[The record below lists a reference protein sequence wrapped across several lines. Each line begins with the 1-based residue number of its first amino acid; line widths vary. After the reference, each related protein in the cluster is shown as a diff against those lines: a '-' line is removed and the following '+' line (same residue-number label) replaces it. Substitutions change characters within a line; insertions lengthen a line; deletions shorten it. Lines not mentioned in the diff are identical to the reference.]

1 MVLWEITLGTA
12 YFLGLKR
19 TYRLALRIQRK
30 LISPNHPKVR
40 DFLHRRTRAV
50 FDVVVKVHR
59 NIQDRDIEAGRNL
72 GNTILRW
79 LDRMKPSAGI
89 RGPPSG
95 SLPSGSSS
103 EKLTKNSA
111 GASNNKPTG
120 YFGSFKKDSDRHLFT
135 SLRQRPFPTISMMT
149 RPPNPA
155 RTSVHGR
162 NLSIYA
168 PEISSSNYRMNE
180 SGGVF
185 RKDIMQWMLRN

>member
-30 LISPNHPKVR
+30 LISPKHPKVR

-50 FDVVVKVHR
+50 FDVAVKVHR
-59 NIQDRDIEAGRNL
+59 NIQERDIEVGQNL
-72 GNTILRW
+72 GNAILRW

-89 RGPPSG
+89 RRPPE
-95 SLPSGSSS
+95 SLPGGSSS
-103 EKLTKNSA
+103 EKLTKSSTQ
-111 GASNNKPTG
+111 ASNNKPTR
-120 YFGSFKKDSDRHLFT
+120 YVGSSKKDSDRHLFT
-135 SLRQRPFPTISMMT
+135 SLRQRSFPTITRMT
-149 RPPNPA
+149 RPAHPA
-155 RTSVHGR
+155 GTSVHGR
-162 NLSIYA
+162 NLSIYV
-168 PEISSSNYRMNE
+168 PEVFRSNYRMNE